1 MNKAYAIDFTTN
13 TVTITKKFQEAASQI
28 GTQEFNI
35 MMQLR
40 QMNLTIVTKAPSK
53 KKNPKLTYD
62 KMKKYIALLDEAE
75 KYKTEFDAVLVESK
89 AYDASYAYV
98 LKWFKKTFPN
108 YGKQPE
114 RDANLKIV
122 NTPVNYAGSEEEAA

>member
-1 MNKAYAIDFTTN
+1 MNKPYAIDFTTN
-13 TVTITKKFQEAASQI
+13 TVTVTKKFLEAASMI
-28 GTQEFNI
+28 GTTEFNT

-40 QMNLTIVTKAPSK
+40 QMNLTIVTKAPAK
-53 KKNPKLTYD
+53 KKGKLTYD
-62 KMKKYIALLDEAE
+62 KMKKYISLLDEAE
-75 KYKTEFDAVLVESK
+75 KYQAEFAAVLNESK

-98 LKWFKKTFPN
+98 LNWFKKTFPN

-122 NTPVNYAGSEEEAA
+122 NTPANYDADEAA

>member
-1 MNKAYAIDFTTN
+1 MNKPYAIDFTTN
-13 TVTITKKFQEAASQI
+13 TVAITKKFKEAASMI
-28 GTQEFNI
+28 GTEEFNT

-40 QMNLTIVTKAPSK
+40 QMNLTIVTKAPAK
-53 KKNPKLTYD
+53 KKSKLTYD

-75 KYKTEFDAVLVESK
+75 KYQTEFDAALKESK

-122 NTPVNYAGSEEEAA
+122 NTPVNYDEEAV

>member
-1 MNKAYAIDFTTN
+1 MNKPYAIDFTTN
-13 TVTITKKFQEAASQI
+13 TVTVTKKFLEAASMI
-28 GTQEFNI
+28 GTTEFNT

-40 QMNLTIVTKAPSK
+40 QMGMTIVTKSPARK
-53 KKNPKLTYD
+53 KGKLTYD

-75 KYKTEFDAVLVESK
+75 KYQTEFDVVLNESK

-122 NTPVNYAGSEEEAA
+122 NTPVNYDEEAA

>member
-1 MNKAYAIDFTTN
+1 MNKPYAIDFTTN
-13 TVTITKKFQEAASQI
+13 TVTVTKKFLEAASMI
-28 GTQEFNI
+28 GTTEFNT

-40 QMNLTIVTKAPSK
+40 QMNLTIVTKAPAK
-53 KKNPKLTYD
+53 KKSKLTYD
-62 KMKKYIALLDEAE
+62 KMKKYISLLDEAE
-75 KYKTEFDAVLVESK
+75 KYQTEFDVVLNESR

-98 LKWFKKTFPN
+98 LKWFRKTFPN

-122 NTPVNYAGSEEEAA
+122 NTPANYDKEAA

>member
-1 MNKAYAIDFTTN
+1 MNKPYAIDFTTN
-13 TVTITKKFQEAASQI
+13 TVTVTKKFLEAASMI
-28 GTQEFNI
+28 GTTEFNT

-40 QMNLTIVTKAPSK
+40 QMNLTIVTKAPAK
-53 KKNPKLTYD
+53 KKSKLTYD
-62 KMKKYIALLDEAE
+62 KMQKYISLLDEAE
-75 KYKTEFDAVLVESK
+75 KYQSEFDVVLNESK

-98 LKWFKKTFPN
+98 LKWFRKTFPN

-122 NTPVNYAGSEEEAA
+122 NTPVNYDEEAA

>member
-1 MNKAYAIDFTTN
+1 MNKPYAIDFTTN
-13 TVTITKKFQEAASQI
+13 TVTITKKFKEAASMI
-28 GTQEFNI
+28 GTEEFNT
-35 MMQLR
+35 MTQLR
-40 QMNLTIVTKAPSK
+40 QMGMTIVIKAPTK
-53 KKNPKLTYD
+53 KKSSKLTYD

-75 KYKTEFDAVLVESK
+75 KYQTEFDVVLNESK

-98 LKWFKKTFPN
+98 LKWFKKTFPS

-122 NTPVNYAGSEEEAA
+122 NTPANYDAEEAA

>member
-1 MNKAYAIDFTTN
+1 MNKPYAIDFTTN
-13 TVTITKKFQEAASQI
+13 TVTVTKKFLEAASMI
-28 GTQEFNI
+28 GTTEFNT

-40 QMNLTIVTKAPSK
+40 QMNLTIVTKTPAK
-53 KKNPKLTYD
+53 KKSKLTYD

-75 KYKTEFDAVLVESK
+75 KYQTEFDVVLNESK

-122 NTPVNYAGSEEEAA
+122 NTPVNYDEEAA

>member
-1 MNKAYAIDFTTN
+1 MNKPYAIDFTTN
-13 TVTITKKFQEAASQI
+13 TVTVTKKFLEAAQMI
-28 GTQEFNI
+28 GTPEFNT
-35 MMQLR
+35 MMQIR
-40 QMNLTIVTKAPSK
+40 EMGMTIITKAPAK
-53 KKNPKLTYD
+53 KKNTKLTYD
-62 KMKKYIALLDEAE
+62 KMQKYIALLDEAE
-75 KYKTEFDAVLVESK
+75 KYQTEFDVVLNESK

-122 NTPVNYAGSEEEAA
+122 NTPANYDEEAA

>member
-1 MNKAYAIDFTTN
+1 MNKPYAIDFTTN
-13 TVTITKKFQEAASQI
+13 TVTVTKKFLEAASMI
-28 GTQEFNI
+28 GTTEFNT

-40 QMNLTIVTKAPSK
+40 QMNLTIVTKAPAK
-53 KKNPKLTYD
+53 KKSKLTYD

-75 KYKTEFDAVLVESK
+75 KYQTEFDVVLNESK

-122 NTPVNYAGSEEEAA
+122 NTPANYDEEAA

>member
-1 MNKAYAIDFTTN
+1 MNKPYAIDFTTN
-13 TVTITKKFQEAASQI
+13 TVTITKKFKEAASMI
-28 GTQEFNI
+28 GTEEFNT
-35 MMQLR
+35 MSQLR
-40 QMNLTIVTKAPSK
+40 QMGMTIVIKAPTK
-53 KKNPKLTYD
+53 KKSSKLTYD

-75 KYKTEFDAVLVESK
+75 KYQTEFDVALKESK

-122 NTPVNYAGSEEEAA
+122 NTPVNYDEEAA

>member
-1 MNKAYAIDFTTN
+1 MNKPYAIDFTTN
-13 TVTITKKFQEAASQI
+13 TVTVTKKFLEAASMI
-28 GTQEFNI
+28 GTTEFNT

-40 QMNLTIVTKAPSK
+40 QMNLTIVTQAPAK
-53 KKNPKLTYD
+53 KKSKLTYD
-62 KMKKYIALLDEAE
+62 KMKKYISLLDEAE
-75 KYKTEFDAVLVESK
+75 KYQTEFDVVLNESK

-114 RDANLKIV
+114 RDVNLKIV
-122 NTPVNYAGSEEEAA
+122 NTPANYDEEAA

>member
-1 MNKAYAIDFTTN
+1 MNKPYAIDFTTN
-13 TVTITKKFQEAASQI
+13 TVTVTKKFLEAASMI
-28 GTQEFNI
+28 GTTEFNT
-35 MMQLR
+35 MVQLR
-40 QMNLTIVTKAPSK
+40 QMNLTIVTKAPAK
-53 KKNPKLTYD
+53 KKGKLTYD
-62 KMKKYIALLDEAE
+62 KMQKYISLLDEAE
-75 KYKTEFDAVLVESK
+75 KYQTEFDVVLNESK

-122 NTPVNYAGSEEEAA
+122 NAPANYDEEAA

>member
-1 MNKAYAIDFTTN
+1 MNKPYAIDFTTN
-13 TVTITKKFQEAASQI
+13 TVTVTKKFLEAASMI
-28 GTQEFNI
+28 GTTEFNT

-40 QMNLTIVTKAPSK
+40 QMNLTIVTKAPAK
-53 KKNPKLTYD
+53 KKSKLTYD

-75 KYKTEFDAVLVESK
+75 KYQTEFDVVLNESK

-122 NTPVNYAGSEEEAA
+122 NTPVNYDEEVA

>member
-1 MNKAYAIDFTTN
+1 MNKPYAIDFTTN
-13 TVTITKKFQEAASQI
+13 TVTVTKKFLEAASMI
-28 GTQEFNI
+28 GTTEFNT

-40 QMNLTIVTKAPSK
+40 QMNLTIVIKAPVK
-53 KKNPKLTYD
+53 KKTKLTYD

-75 KYKTEFDAVLVESK
+75 KYQIEFEVVLNESK

-122 NTPVNYAGSEEEAA
+122 NTPANYDEEAA

>member
-1 MNKAYAIDFTTN
+1 MNKPYAIDFTTN
-13 TVTITKKFQEAASQI
+13 TVTVTKKFLEAASMI
-28 GTQEFNI
+28 GTTEFNT

-40 QMNLTIVTKAPSK
+40 QMNLTIVTKAPAK
-53 KKNPKLTYD
+53 KKSKLTYD

-75 KYKTEFDAVLVESK
+75 KYQTEFDVVLNESK

-122 NTPVNYAGSEEEAA
+122 NTPANYDADEAA

>member
-1 MNKAYAIDFTTN
+1 MNKPYAIDFTTN
-13 TVTITKKFQEAASQI
+13 TVTVTKKFLEAAQMI
-28 GTQEFNI
+28 GTPEFNT
-35 MMQLR
+35 MMQIR
-40 QMNLTIVTKAPSK
+40 EMGMTIITKAPAK
-53 KKNPKLTYD
+53 KKNTKLTYD

-75 KYKTEFDAVLVESK
+75 KYQTEFDVVLNESK

-122 NTPVNYAGSEEEAA
+122 NTPANYDEEAA

>member
-1 MNKAYAIDFTTN
+1 MNKPYAIDFTTN
-13 TVTITKKFQEAASQI
+13 TVTITKKFKEAASMI
-28 GTQEFNI
+28 GTEEFNT
-35 MMQLR
+35 MTQLR
-40 QMNLTIVTKAPSK
+40 QMGMTIVIKAPTK
-53 KKNPKLTYD
+53 KKSGKLTYD

-75 KYKTEFDAVLVESK
+75 KYQTEFDVVLNESK

-98 LKWFKKTFPN
+98 LKWFKKTFPS

-122 NTPVNYAGSEEEAA
+122 NTPVNYDVEEAA